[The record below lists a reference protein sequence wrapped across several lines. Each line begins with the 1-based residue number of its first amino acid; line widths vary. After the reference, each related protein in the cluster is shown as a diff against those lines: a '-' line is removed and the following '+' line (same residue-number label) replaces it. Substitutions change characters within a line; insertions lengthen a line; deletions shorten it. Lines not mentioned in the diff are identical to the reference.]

1 MRGPLTGIK
10 VVDLS
15 AVVSGPLTAA
25 LLADQGADVIK
36 VERIG
41 AGDIQRSVGS
51 RRNGFSGSF
60 HVMNRGKRSIALDL
74 QKEPAQKIVQRL
86 TQDADVVI
94 QNFRPGVVDRLNIG
108 YENINELNPGIVY
121 LSISGFGP
129 NGPRSSRRAYDP
141 IIQSYSGVAHIQ
153 GSSKPHGPEQVNQLL
168 MDKLTAYTG
177 CQAITAALFA
187 RHTSNLGQHIELS
200 MLDTAIAF
208 IWPDAGADSI
218 LQGEDIEHRRAI
230 RAAGF
235 VAEYQD
241 GWGAMMI
248 LSDSEFE
255 GLCHALNLDELI
267 QDERFN
273 TLEERHRNHQAFEA
287 ILTGSVGALL
297 KKMPLSEAS
306 RILDE
311 HHVPFTHIRSI
322 EELPADPQ
330 IVANEM
336 FVDTSH
342 PVAGKMREARPAPV
356 FSKTPVTV
364 AGPAPVVGEH
374 TNEILAEI
382 GMADLVDEMVEQ
394 RIVGIADMPV

>member
-1 MRGPLTGIK
+1 MKVPLTGIK

-74 QKEPAQKIVQRL
+74 KKEPAQKIVQRL
-86 TQDADVVI
+86 TEDADVVI

-108 YENINELNPGIVY
+108 YESTKKLNPGIVY

-129 NGPRSSRRAYDP
+129 KGPRSGRRAYDP
-141 IIQSYSGVAHIQ
+141 IIQSYSGVAHVQ

-187 RHTSNLGQHIELS
+187 RHNNGAGQHIELS
-200 MLDTAIAF
+200 MLDAAIAF
-208 IWPDAGADSI
+208 MWPDAGADSI
-218 LQGEDIEHRRAI
+218 LLGDDIEHRRAI

-255 GLCHALNLDELI
+255 GLCRALDLDELM

-273 TLEERHRNHQAFEA
+273 TLEERHRHHQEFEE
-287 ILTGSVGALL
+287 ILTDSVGTLL
-297 KKMPLSEAS
+297 KKMPLSEAA

-311 HHVPFTHIRSI
+311 HHVPFTHIRSL
-322 EELPADPQ
+322 EDLPADPQ
-330 IVANEM
+330 IVANEV
-336 FVDTSH
+336 FVETNH

-356 FSKTPVTV
+356 FGTTPVAV
-364 AGPAPVVGEH
+364 AGPAPTVGEH
-374 TNEILAEI
+374 TNQILAEI

-394 RIVGIADMPV
+394 GIVGIADQLV